1 MTRTA
6 LVGARILAGSTFLKG
21 HAVVIDGERIAA
33 VMRDADVPP
42 DCERVALDGG
52 DLLPGFIDCQVNGG
66 GGVLFNDAPTVE
78 GIKTIGAAHRRFGT
92 TGFLPTLISDDL
104 AVMDKAIHAVEDAL
118 AQHVP
123 GVLGIHLEGPYL
135 NPSRAGIH
143 DRAQLRKIDDDAID
157 RLTRLC
163 GGRTVVTLAPECVP
177 PGTIAKLRAKGA
189 IVCAGHSAATYD
201 ETKDALA
208 EGLSGFTHLF
218 NAMSPF
224 TSREP
229 GMVGAALSDR
239 ESWCGLIA
247 DMLHVH
253 PASIA
258 VALRAKWPDRFFL
271 VTDAMPT
278 VGWDQTTFMLGAT
291 PITAKDSRLTGPDG
305 TLAGAHLDMA
315 TAVRN
320 MIARVGIA
328 PESAVS
334 MASASPAAFL
344 GIDAVRG
351 RIAPGLAADLVHVNR
366 TAGGGM
372 DVLAT
377 WIGGVRA

>member
-1 MTRTA
+1 MSRTA
-6 LVGARILAGSTFLKG
+6 LTGARILAGSSFVEGRALI
-21 HAVVIDGERIAA
+21 IDGDRIAA
-33 VMRDADVPP
+33 LVKESDIPG
-42 DCERVALDGG
+42 DCERAALGGG

-78 GIKTIGAAHRRFGT
+78 GIRAIGAAHRRFGT

-104 AVMDKAIHAVEDAL
+104 AVLDRAIAAVEDAI
-118 AQHVP
+118 AQNVP
-123 GVLGIHLEGPYL
+123 GVLGIHLEGPFL

-143 DRAQLRKIDDDAID
+143 DAARIRTIDDDAIE
-157 RLTRLC
+157 RLTRLY
-163 GGRTVVTLAPECVP
+163 GGRTVVTLAPECAPQGAVK
-177 PGTIAKLRAKGA
+177 KLVENGA
-189 IVCAGHSAATYD
+189 VVSAGHSAATF
-201 ETKDALA
+201 EQTNRALA

-218 NAMSPF
+218 NAMTPF

-229 GMVGAALSDR
+229 GMVGAALSDS

-247 DMLHVH
+247 DLHHVH

-258 VALRAKWPDRFFL
+258 LALRTKPLEQFFL

-278 VGWDQTTFMLGAT
+278 VGWDKTTFMLGST
-291 PITAKDSRLTGPDG
+291 PITAKDGRLTGPDG

-320 MIARVGIA
+320 MIAGVGLA
-328 PESAVS
+328 PEIAVA

-344 GIDAVRG
+344 GLGAVRG

-366 TAGGGM
+366 TAGDGM

>member
-6 LVGARILAGSTFLKG
+6 LTGARILAGSSFVEGRAL
-21 HAVVIDGERIAA
+21 VIDGDRIAA
-33 VMRDADVPP
+33 LVKDSDIPS
-42 DCERVALDGG
+42 DCERITLAGG

-66 GGVLFNDAPTVE
+66 GGVLFNDVPTVD
-78 GIKTIGAAHRRFGT
+78 GIKAIGAAHRRFGT

-104 AVMDKAIHAVEDAL
+104 SVLDKAIDAVEEAI

-123 GVLGIHLEGPYL
+123 GVLGIHLEGPFL
-135 NPSRAGIH
+135 NPARAGIH
-143 DRAQLRKIDDDAID
+143 DPARIRKIDEEAIA
-157 RLTRLC
+157 RLTRLY
-163 GGRTVVTLAPECVP
+163 GGRTVITLAPECAP
-177 PGTIAKLRAKGA
+177 PGTIKKLVSNGA
-189 IVCAGHSAATYD
+189 VVCAGHSAATYE
-201 ETKDALA
+201 ETNRALA

-218 NAMSPF
+218 NAMTPF
-224 TSREP
+224 TSRAP
-229 GMVGAALSDR
+229 GMVGAALSDL

-247 DMLHVH
+247 DLHHVH

-258 VALRAKWPDRFFL
+258 LALRTKPPEQFFL

-278 VGWDQTTFMLGAT
+278 VGWDQNTFMLGAT
-291 PITAKDSRLTGPDG
+291 PITAKDGRLTGPDG

-320 MIARVGIA
+320 MIAGVGAA
-328 PESAVS
+328 PEIAAA

-344 GIDAVRG
+344 GLGAIRG

-366 TAGGGM
+366 ATGDGM

>member
-1 MTRTA
+1 MSRTA
-6 LVGARILAGSTFLKG
+6 LTGARILAGSSFVEGRAL
-21 HAVVIDGERIAA
+21 VIDGERIAA
-33 VMRDADVPP
+33 LVKESDIPS
-42 DCERVALDGG
+42 DCERVALGGG

-78 GIKTIGAAHRRFGT
+78 GIKAIGAAHRRFGT

-104 AVMDKAIHAVEDAL
+104 SVLDKALDAVEEAIS
-118 AQHVP
+118 QHVP
-123 GVLGIHLEGPYL
+123 GVLGVHLEGPFL

-143 DRAQLRKIDDDAID
+143 DRARIRKIDDAAVE
-157 RLTRLC
+157 RLTRLS
-163 GGRTVVTLAPECVP
+163 GGRTVITLAPECAP
-177 PGTIAKLRAKGA
+177 PGVIKKLASNGA
-189 IVCAGHSAATYD
+189 VVCAGHSAATYE
-201 ETKDALA
+201 ETNRALA

-218 NAMSPF
+218 NAMTPF

-229 GMVGAALSDR
+229 GMVGAALSDVN
-239 ESWCGLIA
+239 SWCGLIA
-247 DMLHVH
+247 DLHHVH

-258 VALRAKWPDRFFL
+258 LALRTKQPEQFFL

-278 VGWDQTTFMLGAT
+278 VGWDKSTFMLGDT
-291 PITAKDSRLTGPDG
+291 PITAKDGRLTGPDG

-320 MIARVGIA
+320 MIAGVGVA
-328 PESAVS
+328 PEIAVA
-334 MASASPAAFL
+334 MASAVPAAFL
-344 GIDAVRG
+344 GLGAVRG

-366 TAGGGM
+366 TAGDGM